1 MSSVQT
7 PEALKRWGFPEQ
19 GDPDFGQRA
28 MAAVLAIDEAFGVLY
43 PQQHELLATLNYDD
57 DPRRVGAFYF
67 GLLMQAGDYVARD
80 AASGGQA

>member
-1 MSSVQT
+1 MTDAVT
-7 PEALKRWGFPEQ
+7 REALKRWGFPEQ
-19 GDPDFGQRA
+19 GDPDFGERA
-28 MAAVLAIDEAFGVLY
+28 SAALLAIDKAHGVLY
-43 PQQHELLATLNYDD
+43 PQQHELLATLNFED